1 MAEHLTH
8 ISVPSVQLTSNTDEA
23 VETNGANHHKG
34 TPDFPDLDQA
44 ELPLDAF
51 ANLNDAL
58 IELEK
63 DDEMNSTLH
72 SLNHSLREITRRNNS
87 QC

>member
-1 MAEHLTH
+1 MAEHLPH
-8 ISVPSVQLTSNTDEA
+8 ISVPSVQLPSNTDKA
-23 VETNGANHHKG
+23 VETTGASHQG
-34 TPDFPDLDQA
+34 TPDFPDFDQA

-51 ANLNDAL
+51 ANLSNAL

-72 SLNHSLREITRRNNS
+72 ALNHSP
-87 QC
+87 